1 MAAVHN
7 KTREFKKDEQTNEYE
22 DCFEDKLKHKLKD
35 RSLDKVAVAQEL
47 ASRIEEDT
55 TLDFSKDDEYINY
68 LLEAIRFVIS

>member
-7 KTREFKKDEQTNEYE
+7 KTIEFKKDEKTNEYK
-22 DCFEDKLKHKLKD
+22 DCFEDKLKQKLKG

-55 TLDFSKDDEYINY
+55 ALDFSKDDEYINY